1 MFCNCHERHS
11 HLLNLLEAIM
21 ASQADLAAA
30 LDAFAADVEAGLAAV
45 TAALPN
51 PVDLQPELDKLAA
64 IKTQFDAFVASV
76 VPPAE
81 PAPEPQP
88 APEPTG

>member
-1 MFCNCHERHS
+1 
-11 HLLNLLEAIM
+11 M

-30 LDAFAADVEAGLAAV
+30 LDAFAQDVSDGLAAV
-45 TAALPN
+45 QAHLPA

-64 IKTQFDAFVASV
+64 VKAQFDAFVASV

-81 PAPEPQP
+81 PAQ
-88 APEPTG
+88 